1 MEIIVRGRNMEVPE
15 EAFEYARRK
24 IERVLRRL
32 EKVNKAE
39 VEIGREATR
48 SSGTRYIVQVTL
60 DVGDSL
66 IRSEKSGANIPAALD
81 SAVDVLKRQ
90 IDRYKGKCLAR
101 RKEVPAEEVELSL
114 PEEERK
120 IVRVKRFPLK
130 PMSPDEAVI
139 QMELLDHDFFF
150 FLNADTGKPSV
161 VYRRRDGNYG
171 LIEPE

>member
-1 MEIIVRGRNMEVPE
+1 MEIIVKGRNMEVPD
-15 EAFEYARRK
+15 EAFEYARKK
-24 IERVLRRL
+24 IERLSKRL
-32 EKVNKAE
+32 EISKAQI
-39 VEIGREATR
+39 EIGRETTR
-48 SSGTRYIVQVTL
+48 SSGTRYVVQVTL
-60 DVGDSL
+60 DVGGSL

-81 SAVDVLKRQ
+81 SVVDVLKRQ
-90 IDRYKGKCLAR
+90 IDRYKGRYLAR
-101 RKEVPAEEVELSL
+101 RKEVPAEEMELSL
-114 PEEERK
+114 PEEEKR